1 MKQILKLCVCLG
13 ILNGGVLM
21 ASENVSICRKNI
33 DNAVKMT
40 SDAQVLNSQCTDAV
54 VKDLLSK
61 KEFEVNELKDYGKHI
76 DSELKKYAV
85 SANAVIV
92 NCGVENM
99 RKMELVMK
107 CRFLKTERDALWG
120 RIDRLN
126 KWEEN
131 FKKELNNPL
140 TAFEKVGDP
149 PCASSAE
156 FEALKGIKDFNKD
169 LYKSWEECRAK

>member
-1 MKQILKLCVCLG
+1 MKFISILFFLG
-13 ILNGGVLM
+13 ALANGGAQ

-40 SDAQVLNSQCTDAV
+40 SEAKTLSSQCTDAV

-61 KEFEVNELKDYGKHI
+61 KEYEVNELKEYGKTI
-76 DSELKKYAV
+76 DAELKKSAI

-107 CRFLKTERDALWG
+107 CRALKAERDVLLS

-126 KWEEN
+126 KWEQD

-140 TAFEKVGDP
+140 SAFEKVGDP
-149 PCASSAE
+149 PCVSSAE
-156 FEALKGIKDFNKD
+156 FAGLKGIKQFNKD
-169 LYKSWEECRAK
+169 LYQIWESCL